1 MTASRIR
8 AIILKDLREFSRNR
22 FFMFI
27 TLLVLVCYVAVFWFL
42 PDSVDETVKIGVSNT
57 ILSTTVGGVT
67 ESGTAGFALEIYSSE
82 EDLRTAI
89 EEGRD
94 DIVAGIAIPPDFFES
109 VAAGKTPTVLLLTPA
124 SLPPE
129 IQLLLDGAVTE
140 IAFGIAGIAP
150 PVDPITE
157 AVVLGTDRAGNQI
170 SLQQQMRPLIL
181 IMVLMVETF
190 ALSSLIAIEVQQRT
204 AVAVLATPVRIV
216 DFLAAKGIFGIG
228 LAFSEVV
235 LLGLLIG
242 AFAVNAPAI
251 LVILLLGAVLVTGFG
266 MIAGSYG
273 RDFMGTLLVSMLF
286 MIPLMIPAFGALFP
300 GSAPMWVKALPTYGL
315 VQAIIRVTA
324 DGESW
329 SQIAPSLLLLAAW
342 GVAAFAVGAF
352 ILRRRVATL

>member
-1 MTASRIR
+1 MSGSRIG
-8 AIILKDLREFSRNR
+8 AIMRKDLREFSRNR
-22 FFMFI
+22 FFVFM
-27 TLLVLVCYVAVFWFL
+27 TLLVLITYVVVFWFL
-42 PDSVDETVKIGVSNT
+42 PDSVDETIRIGVSHT
-57 ILSTTVGGVT
+57 VLGTDVGGVT
-67 ESGTAGFALEIYSSE
+67 ESGTAGFALEIYPSE
-82 EDLRTAI
+82 EELRTSV

-94 DIVAGIAIPPDFFES
+94 DIVAGIAFPPDFLETA
-109 VAAGKTPTVLLLTPA
+109 AAGEAPTVLLLVPA
-124 SLPPE
+124 GLPAE
-129 IQLLLDGAVTE
+129 IQILLEGAVNE
-140 IAFGIAGIAP
+140 IAFVIAGVPP

-157 AVVLGTDRAGNQI
+157 AVILGTDRAGNQV

-190 ALSSLIAIEVQQRT
+190 ALSSLVAIEVQQRT
-204 AVAVLATPVRIV
+204 VVAVLATPVRIV
-216 DFLAAKGIFGIG
+216 DFLAAKGIFGVG

-242 AFAVNAPAI
+242 AFAVNAPAV

-300 GSAPMWVKALPTYGL
+300 GSPPTWVKALPTYGL
-315 VQAIIRVTA
+315 VEAIIRVTV
-324 DGESW
+324 DGDGWNE
-329 SQIAPSLLLLAAW
+329 IAPSLLLLVAW
-342 GVAAFAVGAF
+342 GAAAFVAGAY

>member
-1 MTASRIR
+1 MTGSRIV
-8 AIILKDLREFSRNR
+8 AIMGKDLREFARNR
-22 FFMFI
+22 FFVFI
-27 TLLVLVCYVAVFWFL
+27 TLMVLVAYVVVFWFL
-42 PDSVDETVKIGVSNT
+42 PDSVDETVRIGISNSV
-57 ILSTTVGGVT
+57 LSTDVGGVT
-67 ESGTAGFALEIYSSE
+67 ESGTAGFALEIYPSE
-82 EDLRTAI
+82 EELRTAV
-89 EEGRD
+89 EEGQD
-94 DIVAGIAIPPDFFES
+94 DIVAGIAFPPDFFES
-109 VAAGKTPTVLLLTPA
+109 AAAGEAPTVRLLIPA
-124 SLPPE
+124 GLPPE
-129 IQLLLDGAVTE
+129 IRLLLEGAVSE
-140 IAFGIAGIAP
+140 IAFGIAGAAP

-170 SLQQQMRPLIL
+170 SLREQMLPMIL

-190 ALSSLIAIEVQQRT
+190 ALSSLVAVEVQQRT

-228 LAFSEVV
+228 LALSEVV

-242 AFAVNAPAI
+242 AFAVNAPAVF
-251 LVILLLGAVLVTGFG
+251 VILLLGAVLVTGFG

-300 GSAPMWVKALPTYGL
+300 GSSPTWVKVLPTYGL
-315 VQAIIRVTA
+315 VNALIGVTA

-329 SQIAPSLLLLAAW
+329 SEIGPALLLLAAW
-342 GVAAFAVGAF
+342 GVAAFAAGAY

>member
-1 MTASRIR
+1 MTGSRIA
-8 AIILKDLREFSRNR
+8 AIIRKDLREFSRNR
-22 FFMFI
+22 FFVFM
-27 TLLVLVCYVAVFWFL
+27 TLLVLITYVAVFWFL
-42 PDSVDETVKIGVSNT
+42 PDSVDETVRIGVSNT
-57 ILSTTVGGVT
+57 ILSTDVGGVT
-67 ESGTAGFALEIYSSE
+67 EGGTAGFALEIYASE
-82 EDLRTAI
+82 EELATAV

-94 DIVAGIAIPPDFFES
+94 DIVAGIAFPPDFLES
-109 VAAGKTPTVLLLTPA
+109 AAAGETPTVRLLIPA
-124 SLPPE
+124 GLPPE
-129 IQLLLDGAVTE
+129 IRLLLEGAVSE
-140 IAFGIAGIAP
+140 IAFGIAGIPP

-157 AVVLGTDRAGNQI
+157 AVVLGTDRAGNQV

-216 DFLAAKGIFGIG
+216 DFLAAKGIFGVG

-242 AFAVNAPAI
+242 AFTVNAPAVF
-251 LVILLLGAVLVTGFG
+251 VILLLGAVLVTGFG

-300 GSAPMWVKALPTYGL
+300 GSSPLWVTALPTYGL
-315 VQAIIRVTA
+315 VQALIRVTA
-324 DGESW
+324 EGETW

-342 GVAAFAVGAF
+342 GVAAFVTGAL

>member
-1 MTASRIR
+1 
-8 AIILKDLREFSRNR
+8 
-22 FFMFI
+22 
-27 TLLVLVCYVAVFWFL
+27 
-42 PDSVDETVKIGVSNT
+42 
-57 ILSTTVGGVT
+57 
-67 ESGTAGFALEIYSSE
+67 
-82 EDLRTAI
+82 
-89 EEGRD
+89 
-94 DIVAGIAIPPDFFES
+94 
-109 VAAGKTPTVLLLTPA
+109 
-124 SLPPE
+124 
-129 IQLLLDGAVTE
+129 E
-140 IAFGIAGIAP
+140 IAFGIAGTPP

-170 SLQQQMRPLIL
+170 SLQEQMRPMIL

-204 AVAVLATPVRIV
+204 AAAVLATPVRIM
-216 DFLAAKGIFGIG
+216 DFLAAKGIFGVG
-228 LAFSEVV
+228 LALSEVV

-242 AFAVNAPAI
+242 AFAVNAPAV

-300 GSAPMWVKALPTYGL
+300 GSSPTWVKVLPTYGL
-315 VQAIIRVTA
+315 VQALIRVTA

-329 SQIAPSLLLLAAW
+329 SQIAPSLILLAAW
-342 GVAAFAVGAF
+342 GAAAFAAGAF

>member
-1 MTASRIR
+1 MTGSRIG
-8 AIILKDLREFSRNR
+8 AIIRKDLREFSRNR
-22 FFMFI
+22 FFVFM
-27 TLLVLVCYVAVFWFL
+27 TLLGIVAYVAVFWFM
-42 PDSVDETVKIGVSNT
+42 PDSVDETVRIGVSNS
-57 ILSTTVGGVT
+57 ILSTDTGSVT
-67 ESGTAGFALEIYSSE
+67 ESGTAGFALEVYSSE
-82 EDLRTAI
+82 EELQVAV

-94 DIVAGIAIPPDFFES
+94 DIVAGIAFPPDFLES
-109 VAAGKTPTVLLLTPA
+109 AAAGETPTVRLLVPAGLPAEVELLL
-124 SLPPE
+124 E
-129 IQLLLDGAVTE
+129 GAVSE

-157 AVVLGTDRAGNQI
+157 AIVLGTDRAGNQI

-181 IMVLMVETF
+181 ILVLMVETF
-190 ALSSLIAIEVQQRT
+190 ALSSLVAIEVQQRT

-216 DFLAAKGIFGIG
+216 DFLAAKGIFGVG
-228 LAFSEVV
+228 LAFFEVAF
-235 LLGLLIG
+235 LGLLIG
-242 AFAVNAPAI
+242 AFAVNAPAV

-300 GSAPMWVKALPTYGL
+300 GSSPTWVKVLPTYGL
-315 VQAIIRVTA
+315 VQAIIRVTV
-324 DGESW
+324 DGDSW

-342 GVAAFAVGAF
+342 GVATFIAGAF

>member
-1 MTASRIR
+1 MTRSRIA
-8 AIILKDLREFSRNR
+8 AIIRKDLREFSRNR
-22 FFMFI
+22 FFVFM
-27 TLLVLVCYVAVFWFL
+27 TLLVLVAYVAVFWFL
-42 PDSVDETVKIGVSNT
+42 PDSVDETVRIGVSNT
-57 ILSTTVGGVT
+57 ILSTDVGGVT

-82 EDLRTAI
+82 EELASAV

-94 DIVAGIAIPPDFFES
+94 GIVAGIAFPADFLES
-109 VAAGKTPTVLLLTPA
+109 AASGEAPTVRLLVPA
-124 SLPPE
+124 GLPPE
-129 IQLLLDGAVTE
+129 IGLLLEGAVSE
-140 IAFGIAGIAP
+140 LAFGIAGIPP

-157 AVVLGTDRAGNQI
+157 AIVLGVDRAGSQI

-181 IMVLMVETF
+181 ILVLMVETF

-216 DFLAAKGIFGIG
+216 DFLAAKGIFGVG

-242 AFAVNAPAI
+242 AFAANAPAV

-300 GSAPMWVKALPTYGL
+300 GSSPTWVKVLPTYGL

-324 DGESW
+324 DGDSW
-329 SQIAPSLLLLAAW
+329 AQIAPSLLMLAAW
-342 GVAAFAVGAF
+342 GVAAFVAGAF
-352 ILRRRVATL
+352 ILRRRVAML